1 MHVSKCMSDTVYV
14 RYIRVCE
21 WMYNHV
27 NLSLSLFE
35 YVHVSVYLCV
45 CAQSSVLSDYLWLHV
60 AYRAPPIHGIF
71 PSKNTEVGCYFLLQ
85 GIFLTQGS
93 NQCLLH
99 LLHWQVGPLPLQH
112 QGTTDCL
119 WIEINLWACSFEWMC
134 NLWRYVSISLCKS
147 ELSLFIYQCVNVFFC
162 VHTYEWICK
171 HVHAGSMFTCEWMY
185 NHVHLCQILNV
196 YICFWV
202 IAWVYVYVWMLIIS
216 MYVTVNEC
224 TCEFVTR
231 FTVCALVHLCVQ
243 ITVWVYTSDH
253 VSVFEWKCKHVMY
266 VHDYEWMYALYFCF
280 SRFFLELMCKQ
291 VCQ

>member
-1 MHVSKCMSDTVYV
+1 M
-14 RYIRVCE
+14 
-21 WMYNHV
+21 
-27 NLSLSLFE
+27 
-35 YVHVSVYLCV
+35 CV
-45 CAQSSVLSDYLWLHV
+45 CSVLSPVWLFV
-60 AYRAPPIHGIF
+60 TPCSLPGSSDPWNF
-71 PSKNTEVGCYFLLQ
+71 PGKSTGVGSHFLLQ

-202 IAWVYVYVWMLIIS
+202 IAWVYVYVWMLIVS

>member
-1 MHVSKCMSDTVYV
+1 MWAS
-14 RYIRVCE
+14 
-21 WMYNHV
+21 
-27 NLSLSLFE
+27 
-35 YVHVSVYLCV
+35 LCV
-45 CAQSSVLSDYLWLHV
+45 RV
-60 AYRAPPIHGIF
+60 
-71 PSKNTEVGCYFLLQ
+71 N
-85 GIFLTQGS
+85 
-93 NQCLLH
+93 
-99 LLHWQVGPLPLQH
+99 
-112 QGTTDCL
+112 
-119 WIEINLWACSFEWMC
+119 WACSYISVLMC
-134 NLWRYVSISLCKS
+134 FSVFIHMS
-147 ELSLFIYQCVNVFFC
+147 EFV
-162 VHTYEWICK
+162 
-171 HVHAGSMFTCEWMY
+171 SMFMLVACSPVSECITMFI
-185 NHVHLCQILNV
+185 CQILNV